1 MQRLSRLLVVL
12 SMMVTLALAAC
23 TAPAAAPTGEQASG
37 EQAASGVTMSFW
49 TRDSN
54 QEQVRALVDAW
65 NESHENQIEVTVI
78 PAGDYMTK
86 VGASVGAGAPPDL
99 MAVDL
104 IYVPQFAAADQLTD
118 ITDFAKALWDNEK
131 ILEATLR
138 TCPMKRIGE
147 SDEIAGAAVFL
158 ASAAA
163 GYMKI
168 TNTGTEDDRLLSAT
182 ATITGNVQLHDMKM
196 EGEVM
201 KMVELTDGIVIPAG
215 QTVELKPKSLHVM
228 FQDIESIPVEGSYF
242 NGTLVFEK
250 AGSGQVEYEMM
261 APNAGMTP

>member
-1 MQRLSRLLVVL
+1 MNGETLMSGMRTLL
-12 SMMVTLALAAC
+12 LAA
-23 TAPAAAPTGEQASG
+23 TLPLAAFLAAAPG
-37 EQAASGVTMSFW
+37 
-49 TRDSN
+49 
-54 QEQVRALVDAW
+54 
-65 NESHENQIEVTVI
+65 ESHETKIGQIVI
-78 PAGDYMTK
+78 EHAWSKPSPM
-86 VGASVGAGAPPDL
+86 V
-99 MAVDL
+99 
-104 IYVPQFAAADQLTD
+104 
-118 ITDFAKALWDNEK
+118 AK
-131 ILEATLR
+131 
-138 TCPMKRIGE
+138 
-147 SDEIAGAAVFL
+147 
-158 ASAAA
+158 AAA

-168 TNTGTEDDRLLSAT
+168 TNTGVEDDRLLSAT

-228 FQDIESIPVEGSYF
+228 FQDIESIPAEGSYF